1 MQPLYE
7 VKEGEEKKVPLKET
21 LNWLLVYLAVMLY
34 GFVEALKA
42 LIGTVERS
50 LVVSLLIVILP
61 SGR

>member
-42 LIGTVERS
+42 LIGTVERC
-50 LVVSLLIVILP
+50 
-61 SGR
+61 